1 MIVEAAAISSVQLR
15 TKASD
20 NSTLL
25 IKAQMAPFVHTSSK
39 MDLDWLKL
47 AVSKAIVLK
56 YKSSSSNLK
65 HGGWTLFSEKSPSNY
80 QIHAK

>member
-1 MIVEAAAISSVQLR
+1 
-15 TKASD
+15 
-20 NSTLL
+20 
-25 IKAQMAPFVHTSSK
+25 MAPIVHTSSK
-39 MDLDWLKL
+39 FDLDWLKL

-65 HGGWTLFSEKSPSNY
+65 HGEWTLFSDKIQSNF